1 MVNKEQKEKAMND
14 MMHVE
19 AELWDLINNE
29 ITNIKIEPMVVAAC
43 VLKVA
48 VALYKDQIGVDY
60 TRAILELAAD
70 NIEETWSPGD
80 MINPKGQTF
89 H

>member
-1 MVNKEQKEKAMND
+1 MVSKERQEKAISD
-14 MMHVE
+14 MSQVE
-19 AELWDLINNE
+19 AELWDLITNE
-29 ITNIKIEPMVVAAC
+29 ITNIKIEPMLVAAC

-48 VALYKDQIGVDY
+48 VALYKDQIGVEY

-70 NIEETWSPGD
+70 NIEETWSPND
-80 MINPKGQTF
+80 MVNPKGQTF

>member
-1 MVNKEQKEKAMND
+1 MEEERKEKAMND
-14 MMHVE
+14 MAQVE
-19 AELWDLINNE
+19 AELWDLVTNE
-29 ITNIKIEPMVVAAC
+29 ITNIKVEPMVVAAC

-48 VALYKDQIGVDY
+48 VAMYKDQIGVEY
-60 TRAILELAAD
+60 TKSILELAAD

-80 MINPKGQTF
+80 TIDPTGQTF

>member
-1 MVNKEQKEKAMND
+1 MVNKEQQDKAMHD

-48 VALYKDQIGVDY
+48 VALYKDQIGVEY
-60 TRAILELAAD
+60 TRSILELASN
-70 NIEETWSPGD
+70 NIEATWSPGD
-80 MINPKGQTF
+80 SINPDGQTF

>member
-1 MVNKEQKEKAMND
+1 MEKERLKKASDD
-14 MMHVE
+14 MAQVE
-19 AELWDLINNE
+19 AELWDLITNE
-29 ITNIKIEPMVVAAC
+29 ITNVKVEPMVVAAC

-48 VALYKDQIGVDY
+48 VALYKDQIGVEY
-60 TRAILELAAD
+60 TEAILKLASE

-80 MINPKGQTF
+80 MIDTTGKTL

>member
-1 MVNKEQKEKAMND
+1 MESNEQKDKAMQN
-14 MMHVE
+14 MRHVE
-19 AELWDLINNE
+19 AELWDLVNNE
-29 ITNIKIEPMVVAAC
+29 ITNIKIEPLVVAAC

-48 VALYKDQIGVDY
+48 VALYKDQIGVEY
-60 TRAILELAAD
+60 TRAILELAAN

-80 MINPKGQTF
+80 TIDPTGKTI

>member
-1 MVNKEQKEKAMND
+1 MEEERKEKAIND
-14 MMHVE
+14 LAHVE
-19 AELWDLINNE
+19 AELWDLVTNE
-29 ITNIKIEPMVVAAC
+29 ITNVKIEPMVVAAC

-48 VALYKDQIGVDY
+48 VALYKDQIGVEY
-60 TRAILELAAD
+60 TEAILKLASE

-80 MINPKGQTF
+80 IIDTTGKTL

>member
-1 MVNKEQKEKAMND
+1 MESNEQKDKAMQN
-14 MMHVE
+14 MRHVE
-19 AELWDLINNE
+19 AELWDLVNNE
-29 ITNIKIEPMVVAAC
+29 ITNIKIEPMLVAAC

-48 VALYKDQIGVDY
+48 VALYKDQIGVEY

-70 NIEETWSPGD
+70 NIEETWSPND
-80 MINPKGQTF
+80 MVNPKGQTF

>member
-1 MVNKEQKEKAMND
+1 MVSKERQEKAMQD

-19 AELWDLINNE
+19 AELWDLVNNE
-29 ITNIKIEPMVVAAC
+29 ITNVKIEPMVVAAC

-48 VALYKDQIGVDY
+48 VALYKDQLGTEY
-60 TRAILELAAD
+60 AKSILDLAAE

-80 MINPKGQTF
+80 MIDPTGKTL